1 MRLRDGRL
9 LGYCTNVHPYATL
22 PALLEVL
29 GQEPAALRARL
40 VAAGRL
46 PPDQPLAVG
55 LWLPADAAREAA
67 RDPAPLRARL
77 ASLGLRA
84 YTVNAFPLADF
95 HGARVKE
102 AVFRPAWS
110 EPARLAATLHA
121 AEALA
126 ALLPEEDV
134 GTLSTHSGAW
144 RAWGPPLADTDAIVR
159 GLLAAADGLAALR
172 ARSGRRIVLA
182 LEPEPGSTLETTAEA
197 CEFFARRLLPAG
209 DAARTHLGLCF
220 DACHQAVE
228 FEEPQASLRA
238 LRRAGVPVAKV
249 QLSAALV
256 LRDPARHAALL
267 APWAEDRWFH
277 QVVARA
283 ADGSLARLSDLP
295 EALSSAA
302 PAAVRDA
309 AEWRVHFHVPL
320 FAERLDGVGALRST
334 QPELRALLD
343 CPELRDVPHLE
354 IETYSFAMIP
364 PERRA
369 ALGATTL
376 LDALQRE
383 TEWVLD
389 RLERDDPTVR

>member
-9 LGYCTNVHPYATL
+9 LGYCTNVHPYASL

-29 GQEPAALRARL
+29 GREPAALRARL

-46 PPDQPLAVG
+46 PPDEPLAIG

-67 RDPAPLRARL
+67 RDPGPLRARL

-95 HGARVKE
+95 HAARVKD

-110 EPARLAATLHA
+110 EPARLHATLHA

-126 ALLPEEDV
+126 ALLPEGET
-134 GTLSTHSGAW
+134 GTLSTHTGAW
-144 RAWGPPLADTDAIVR
+144 RAWGPPLADEEAIAR
-159 GLLAAADGLAALR
+159 GLRAAADGLAALR
-172 ARSGRRIVLA
+172 ARTGRRIVLA

-197 CEFFARRLLPAG
+197 CAFFARRLLPAG
-209 DAARTHLGLCF
+209 DAAREHLGLCF

-228 FEEPQASLRA
+228 FEEPRAALQA
-238 LRRAGVPVAKV
+238 LRRAGVPVAKA

-256 LRDPARHAALL
+256 LRDPARYAELL
-267 APWAEDRWFH
+267 RPWAEDRWFH

-283 ADGSLARLSDLP
+283 ADGSLTRLSDLP
-295 EALSSAA
+295 EALA
-302 PAAVRDA
+302 PGAPPALRAA

-320 FAERLDGVGALRST
+320 FAEQLDGDGALRST
-334 QPELRALLD
+334 QPELRALLA
-343 CPELRDVPHLE
+343 CPELADVPHLE

-364 PERRA
+364 AVRRD

-383 TEWVLD
+383 VEWVL
-389 RLERDDPTVR
+389 ERVERTGAGVG